1 MTELQTIKLAD
12 IHVPERLRKLDL
24 ANAMFIAD
32 SVKRQ
37 GLMHPITVRRTPRA
51 KGGKFTLVAGRHRM
65 EAVYLNDLDE
75 IDAFIVKADETGARL
90 KEIEENLF
98 RNDLSQLDRAV
109 FVTEFRRLWE
119 AEHGEIN
126 PKGGRPD
133 NRDKLSQLSHD
144 TPDKNQTDMLSL
156 WSMSEHGGSFIQT
169 AAERLGIHERSVK
182 RLQRVGLQLD
192 PELRRKLT
200 GRPEADNLSLLT
212 KLVDLG
218 PEKQAG
224 VLRALESTKGDI
236 KKAIAATQPAKK
248 KPSAEERIWSTLIST
263 WDRTNAA
270 TRKKFYAH
278 IQEQMVEELADGD

>member
-1 MTELQTIKLAD
+1 MMTELNTIKLAD
-12 IHVPERLRKLDL
+12 IHIPERLRKLDL

-32 SVKRQ
+32 SIKRQ

-119 AEHGEIN
+119 AEHGEITR
-126 PKGGRPD
+126 GGD
-133 NRDKLSQLSHD
+133 QKIKL
-144 TPDKNQTDMLSL
+144 NL
-156 WSMSEHGGSFIQT
+156 WSMSEHGGSFIKV
-169 AAERLGIHERSVK
+169 AAERIGVSEPSIK
-182 RLQRVGLQLD
+182 RLQRVGLNLD
-192 PELRRKLT
+192 PELRRKLA

-224 VLRALESTKGDI
+224 VVRALESTKGDI
-236 KKAIAATQPAKK
+236 KKAIAATQPAKR

-263 WDRTNAA
+263 WDRTNVA
-270 TRKKFYAH
+270 TRRKFYAH
-278 IQEQMVEELADGD
+278 IQAQMVEELADGD

>member
-1 MTELQTIKLAD
+1 MAELQTIKLAD

-24 ANAMFIAD
+24 ANAMYIAD
-32 SVKRQ
+32 SIKRQ
-37 GLMHPITVRRTPRA
+37 GLMHPITVRRTPRS

-65 EAVYLNDLDE
+65 EAVYLNDLAE
-75 IDAFIVKADETGARL
+75 IDAFIVKTDETGARL

-98 RNDLSQLDRAV
+98 RNDLTTLDRAV

-119 AEHGEIN
+119 AEHGEI
-126 PKGGRPD
+126 KRGGD
-133 NRDKLSQLSHD
+133 
-144 TPDKNQTDMLSL
+144 QTDMLSV
-156 WSMSEHGGSFIQT
+156 WSMSEHGGSFVKV
-169 AAERLGIHERSVK
+169 AAERLGVHTRSVE
-182 RLQRVGLQLD
+182 RLQKIGLNLD
-192 PELRRKLT
+192 PNLRRKLVGT
-200 GRPEADNLSLLT
+200 KEADNLSLLT

-224 VLRALESTKGDI
+224 ILRALQAPNSDI

-248 KPSAEERIWSTLIST
+248 KQSADERIWSTLIST

-278 IQEQMVEELADGD
+278 IQEQMAEELAEGGAK